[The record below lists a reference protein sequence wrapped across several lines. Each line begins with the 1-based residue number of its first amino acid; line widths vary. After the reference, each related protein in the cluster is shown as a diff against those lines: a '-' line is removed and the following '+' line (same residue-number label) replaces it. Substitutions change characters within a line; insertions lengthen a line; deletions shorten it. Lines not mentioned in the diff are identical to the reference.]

1 MQQRTQCRSETGGRL
16 RPRLYSSL
24 NNGFMTRKQ
33 KPFSR
38 AKAAVFAP
46 MFIQTDSKAK
56 AKASCYPYDTR

>member
-1 MQQRTQCRSETGGRL
+1 
-16 RPRLYSSL
+16 
-24 NNGFMTRKQ
+24 MTRKQ

-56 AKASCYPYDTR
+56 AKAI